1 MMGSSFFTPLS
12 WNDSGFILTGVL
24 NTVYISVVAI
34 TIGTLLGLA
43 VGFVRA
49 EANKFTNTLLGGVL
63 DILRSVPLI
72 IQLIL
77 FSTYIG
83 AIGHPLDPFVTGS
96 IVLSLYTM
104 AFMSEVFRGGF
115 ESVHQSMIIAG
126 RSLGMSYWQTVAY
139 IRLPIGLRAVFPSWL
154 GVALS
159 VIKDSAL
166 VSVIGYMELLRTSE
180 QLISRT
186 QQPLEILI
194 GVGLFYFIVSYPLS
208 LYGKYIERK
217 MAI

>member
-1 MMGSSFFTPLS
+1 MGISFFTPLS

-24 NTVYISVVAI
+24 NTIYISVLAI
-34 TIGTLLGLA
+34 VIGTILGLA
-43 VGFVRA
+43 VGFLRA
-49 EANKFTNTLLGGVL
+49 EANKFANTILGSML

-83 AIGHPLDPFVTGS
+83 AMGHPLDPFAAGS
-96 IVLSLYTM
+96 IVLTLYTM

-115 ESVHQSMIIAG
+115 ESVPQSLVIAG
-126 RSLGMSYWQTVAY
+126 RSLGMSYWQTVRY

-194 GVGLFYFIVSYPLS
+194 GVGIFYFIISYPLS
-208 LYGKYIERK
+208 LYGKYVERK

>member
-1 MMGSSFFTPLS
+1 MGFSLFTPLS
-12 WNDSGFILTGVL
+12 WNDTGFIVTGIL

-34 TIGTLLGLA
+34 VIGTVLG
-43 VGFVRA
+43 VIIGFIRA
-49 EANKFTNTLLGGVL
+49 ESNKYVNMIIGSVL

-77 FSTYIG
+77 FTTYIG
-83 AIGHPLDPFVTGS
+83 AMGYPLNPFIAGS
-96 IVLSLYTM
+96 IILSLYTM
-104 AFMSEVFRGGF
+104 AFMSEVFRSGF
-115 ESVHQSMIIAG
+115 ESVQQSMRTAA
-126 RSLGMSYWQTVAY
+126 RSLGMTYWQTIRY

-194 GVGLFYFIVSYPLS
+194 GVGIFYFLISYPLS
-208 LYGKYIERK
+208 LYGKRVERK

>member
-1 MMGSSFFTPLS
+1 MGMSLFTPLS
-12 WNDSGFILTGVL
+12 WNDAGFILTGIW
-24 NTVYISVVAI
+24 NTVIISVVAI
-34 TIGTLLGLA
+34 VAGTLLGLV
-43 VGFVRA
+43 VGFIRS
-49 EANKFTNTLLGGVL
+49 ESNKVVNAVLGNVL
-63 DILRSVPLI
+63 DVLRSVPLI

-83 AIGHPLDPFVTGS
+83 AIGHPLDPFAAGA
-96 IVLSLYTM
+96 IVLTLYTM
-104 AFMSEVFRGGF
+104 AFMSEVFRAGF
-115 ESVHQSMIIAG
+115 DNVHQSMQLAA
-126 RSLGMSYWQTVAY
+126 RSLGMSYWQTVIH
-139 IRLPIGLRAVFPSWL
+139 IRLPIGMRAVFPSWL

-194 GVGLFYFIVSYPLS
+194 GVGIFYFLISYPLS
-208 LYGKYIERK
+208 LYGKYVERK

>member
-1 MMGSSFFTPLS
+1 MSSFFTPLS
-12 WNDSGFILTGVL
+12 WSDTGFILTGVW
-24 NTVYISVVAI
+24 NTIIISVVAI
-34 TIGTLLGLA
+34 VVGTILGLI
-43 VGFVRA
+43 VGFIRS
-49 EANKFTNTLLGGVL
+49 ESNKVINTVIGSVL
-63 DILRSVPLI
+63 DVLRSVPLI

-77 FSTYIG
+77 FSTYMG
-83 AIGHPLDPFVTGS
+83 ATGNPLNPFVAGS

-115 ESVHQSMIIAG
+115 ENVQRSLKVAA
-126 RSLGMSYWQTVAY
+126 RSLGMTYWQTIYY
-139 IRLPIGLRAVFPSWL
+139 ISLPTGLRAVFPSWL

-194 GVGLFYFIVSYPLS
+194 GVGIFYFLISYPLS
-208 LYGKYIERK
+208 LYGKHIERK
-217 MAI
+217 MAL

>member
-1 MMGSSFFTPLS
+1 MGMSLFTPLS
-12 WNDSGFILTGVL
+12 WNDTGFILTGVL
-24 NTVYISVVAI
+24 NTVYISLVAI
-34 TIGTLLGLA
+34 IVGTVLGLA
-43 VGFVRA
+43 VGFLRA
-49 EANKFTNTLLGGVL
+49 EVNKVTNTLLGAVL

-83 AIGHPLDPFVTGS
+83 AMGHPLNPFAAGA

-115 ESVHQSMIIAG
+115 ESVPQTLVVAG
-126 RSLGMSYWQTVAY
+126 RSLGMSYWQTVRY
-139 IRLPIGLRAVFPSWL
+139 IRLPIGMRAVFPSWL

-186 QQPLEILI
+186 QQPLEILL
-194 GVGLFYFIVSYPLS
+194 GVGLFYFIISYPLS
-208 LYGKYIERK
+208 LYGKYVERK

>member
-1 MMGSSFFTPLS
+1 MGNSFFTPLS
-12 WNDSGFILTGVL
+12 WNDTGFILTGVL
-24 NTVYISVVAI
+24 NTVTISLVAI
-34 TIGTLLGLA
+34 IVGTLLGLA
-43 VGFVRA
+43 VGFIRA
-49 EANKFTNTLLGGVL
+49 EANRFTNILLGGVL
-63 DILRSVPLI
+63 DALRSVPLI

-77 FSTYIG
+77 FSTYVG

-96 IVLSLYTM
+96 IVLSLYSM

-115 ESVHQSMIIAG
+115 ESVHHSMATAA

-208 LYGKYIERK
+208 LYGRYIERK

>member
-1 MMGSSFFTPLS
+1 MGGSFFTPLS
-12 WNDSGFILTGVL
+12 WNDTGFILTGVL
-24 NTVYISVVAI
+24 NTVYISAVAI
-34 TIGTLLGLA
+34 IAGTLLGLA
-43 VGFVRA
+43 IGFIRA
-49 EANKFTNTLLGGVL
+49 ETNRFVNTLLGAVL

-115 ESVHQSMIIAG
+115 ESVHKSMIIAG
-126 RSLGMSYWQTVAY
+126 RSLGMGYWQTVAY

-194 GVGLFYFIVSYPLS
+194 GVGLFYFVVSYPLS
-208 LYGKYIERK
+208 LYGKYVERK
-217 MAI
+217 MAT

>member
-1 MMGSSFFTPLS
+1 MGISFFTPLS
-12 WNDSGFILTGVL
+12 WNDTGFILTGVL
-24 NTVYISVVAI
+24 NTIYISVLAI
-34 TIGTLLGLA
+34 VVGTFLGLI
-43 VGFVRA
+43 VGFLRA
-49 EANKFTNTLLGGVL
+49 EANKFVNVLMGGVL
-63 DILRSVPLI
+63 DVLRSVPLI

-83 AIGHPLDPFVTGS
+83 AMGHPIDPFVAGS

-104 AFMSEVFRGGF
+104 AFMGEVFRGGF
-115 ESVHQSMIIAG
+115 ESVDKHMVIAS
-126 RSLGMSYWQTVAY
+126 RSLGMTYWHTLRY
-139 IRLPIGLRAVFPSWL
+139 IRLPIGMRAVFPSWL

-194 GVGLFYFIVSYPLS
+194 GVGIFYFIISYPLS
-208 LYGKYIERK
+208 LYGKYMERK

>member
-1 MMGSSFFTPLS
+1 MGMSLFTPLS
-12 WNDSGFILTGVL
+12 WNDAGFILTGVL

-34 TIGTLLGLA
+34 VVGTILGA
-43 VGFVRA
+43 IVGFIRH
-49 EANKFTNTLLGGVL
+49 EASLALNVVFGGVL

-77 FSTYIG
+77 FSTYVG
-83 AIGHPLDPFVTGS
+83 AIGYPLDPFISGS

-115 ESVHQSMIIAG
+115 DSVPQSMRTAA
-126 RSLGMSYWQTVAY
+126 RSLGMTYWQTVKH
-139 IRLPIGLRAVFPSWL
+139 IRIPIGMRAVFPSWL

-186 QQPLEILI
+186 QQPLEILL
-194 GVGLFYFIVSYPLS
+194 GVGLFYFIISYPLS
-208 LYGKYIERK
+208 LYGKHVERK

>member
-1 MMGSSFFTPLS
+1 MNLFTPLS
-12 WNDSGFILTGVL
+12 WSDSGFILTGVL
-24 NTVYISVVAI
+24 NTIYISVVAI
-34 TIGTLLGLA
+34 LIGTLLGLI
-43 VGFVRA
+43 VGFARA
-49 EANKFTNTLLGGVL
+49 EASRSINMILGSFL

-77 FSTYIG
+77 FTTYVG
-83 AIGHPLDPFVTGS
+83 AMGYPLDPFVAGS

-115 ESVHQSMIIAG
+115 ESVLPSMRTAA
-126 RSLGMSYWQTVAY
+126 RSLGMTYWQTVRY
-139 IRLPIGLRAVFPSWL
+139 IRLPIGMRAVFPSWL

-186 QQPLEILI
+186 QQPLMILL
-194 GVGLFYFIVSYPLS
+194 GVGLFYFIISYPLS
-208 LYGKYIERK
+208 LYGKRVERK

>member
-1 MMGSSFFTPLS
+1 MGISFFTPLS
-12 WNDSGFILTGVL
+12 WNDSGFILAGVL
-24 NTVYISVVAI
+24 NTIYISVLAI
-34 TIGTLLGLA
+34 VIGTILGLA
-43 VGFVRA
+43 VGFLRA
-49 EANKFTNTLLGGVL
+49 EANRFTNTIMGSVL

-83 AIGHPLDPFVTGS
+83 AMGHPLDPFVAGS
-96 IVLSLYTM
+96 IVLTLYTM

-115 ESVHQSMIIAG
+115 ESVPQSLVVAG
-126 RSLGMSYWQTVAY
+126 RSLGMSYWQTVRY

-194 GVGLFYFIVSYPLS
+194 GVGIFYFIISYPLS
-208 LYGKYIERK
+208 LYGKYVERK

>member
-1 MMGSSFFTPLS
+1 MNLFTPLG
-12 WNDSGFILTGVL
+12 WHDAGFIITGIL

-34 TIGTLLGLA
+34 VVGSLLGLL

-49 EANKFTNTLLGGVL
+49 ESSKPINIALGAFL

-77 FSTYIG
+77 FSTFIGVMGFPLPPFFAG
-83 AIGHPLDPFVTGS
+83 AI
-96 IVLSLYTM
+96 ILSLYTM
-104 AFMSEVFRGGF
+104 AFMSEVFRSGF
-115 ESVHQSMIIAG
+115 NSVPISMIKAA
-126 RSLGMSYWQTVAY
+126 RSLGMNYFQTVRY
-139 IRLPIGLRAVFPSWL
+139 IRIPIGMRAVFPSWI

-166 VSVIGYMELLRTSE
+166 VSVIGYMELLRTAE

-186 QQPLEILI
+186 QQPLMILI
-194 GVGLFYFIVSYPLS
+194 GVGLFYFMISYPLS
-208 LYGKYIERK
+208 RYGKYIERK
-217 MAI
+217 MEI

>member
-1 MMGSSFFTPLS
+1 MGSSFFTPLS

-24 NTVYISVVAI
+24 NTVYISLLAI
-34 TIGTLLGLA
+34 LVGTLLGLM
-43 VGFVRA
+43 VGFIRA
-49 EANKFTNTLLGGVL
+49 ESNKYINVLIGGVL
-63 DILRSVPLI
+63 DVLRSVPLI

-77 FSTYIG
+77 FSTFVG
-83 AIGHPLDPFVTGS
+83 VMGHPLNPFVAGS

-115 ESVHQSMIIAG
+115 ESVHPSMITAG
-126 RSLGMSYWQTVAY
+126 RSLGMSYWQTVIH
-139 IRLPIGLRAVFPSWL
+139 IRLPIGMRTVLPSWI

-194 GVGLFYFIVSYPLS
+194 GVGLFYFMISYPLS
-208 LYGKYIERK
+208 MYGRYLERK
-217 MAI
+217 MAT

>member
-1 MMGSSFFTPLS
+1 MGSLFTPLS
-12 WNDSGFILTGVL
+12 WNDTGFILTGIL
-24 NTVYISVVAI
+24 NTVTISVVAI
-34 TIGTLLGLA
+34 VVGSILGLIVGFIRSESNKYTNALLGSI
-43 VGFVRA
+43 
-49 EANKFTNTLLGGVL
+49 L
-63 DILRSVPLI
+63 DVLRSVPLI

-77 FSTYIG
+77 FSTFIG
-83 AIGHPLDPFVTGS
+83 ILGYNMNPFVTGS

-115 ESVHQSMIIAG
+115 DSVHGSMEIAS
-126 RSLGMSYWQTVAY
+126 RSLGMTYWQTVRY
-139 IRLPIGLRAVFPSWL
+139 VRFPISLRAIFPSWL

-194 GVGLFYFIVSYPLS
+194 GVGIFYFVISYPLS
-208 LYGKYIERK
+208 LYGKYVERK
-217 MAI
+217 MAV

>member
-1 MMGSSFFTPLS
+1 MGFSLFTPVS
-12 WNDSGFILTGVL
+12 WNDTGFILTGVL
-24 NTVYISVVAI
+24 NTVYISIVAI
-34 TIGTLLGLA
+34 VIGTVLGA
-43 VGFVRA
+43 IVGFARA
-49 EANKFTNTLLGGVL
+49 EANKYTNMLIGSIL

-77 FSTYIG
+77 FTTYVG
-83 AIGHPLDPFVTGS
+83 AMGYPLDPFVAGS

-115 ESVHQSMIIAG
+115 QSVHQSMRTAA
-126 RSLGMSYWQTVAY
+126 RSLGMTYWQTVRY
-139 IRLPIGLRAVFPSWL
+139 IRLPIGMRAVFPSWL

-180 QLISRT
+180 QLISRS

-194 GVGLFYFIVSYPLS
+194 GVGVFYFIISYPLS
-208 LYGKYIERK
+208 LYGKRVEKR

>member
-1 MMGSSFFTPLS
+1 MGFSLFTPLS
-12 WNDSGFILTGVL
+12 WNDTGFILTGVL
-24 NTVYISVVAI
+24 NTIYISVLAI
-34 TIGTLLGLA
+34 GIGTILGA
-43 VGFVRA
+43 IVGFIRA
-49 EANKFTNTLLGGVL
+49 ESSKYTNMLIGSIL

-77 FSTYIG
+77 FTTYIG
-83 AIGHPLDPFVTGS
+83 AMGYPLDPFLAGS

-115 ESVHQSMIIAG
+115 ESVQSSMVTAS
-126 RSLGMSYWQTVAY
+126 RSLGMTYWQTVRY

-194 GVGLFYFIVSYPLS
+194 GVGIFYFIISYPLS
-208 LYGKYIERK
+208 LYGKHIERK
-217 MAI
+217 MAL

>member
-1 MMGSSFFTPLS
+1 MFNLFTPLS
-12 WNDSGFILTGVL
+12 WNDAPFIMQGVL

-34 TIGTLLGLA
+34 VIGTILGMI
-43 VGFVRA
+43 VGFIRA
-49 EANKFTNTLLGGVL
+49 ESNKAVNILIGAIL
-63 DILRSVPLI
+63 DIFRSVPLI

-77 FSTYIG
+77 FTTYIG
-83 AIGHPLDPFVTGS
+83 VIGYPLDPFVAGS
-96 IVLSLYTM
+96 IVLSIYTM

-115 ESVHQSMIIAG
+115 ESVSNSMRTAA
-126 RSLGMSYWQTVAY
+126 RSLGMTYWQTVRY
-139 IRLPIGLRAVFPSWL
+139 IRLPIGMRTVFTSWL

-194 GVGLFYFIVSYPLS
+194 GVGIFYFIISYPLS
-208 LYGKYIERK
+208 KYGQYVEKR

>member
-1 MMGSSFFTPLS
+1 MGFSLFTPLS
-12 WNDSGFILTGVL
+12 WNDTGFILTGIL

-34 TIGTLLGLA
+34 VIGTILGA
-43 VGFVRA
+43 IVGFART
-49 EANKFTNTLLGGVL
+49 EANKWVNMLIGSVL
-63 DILRSVPLI
+63 DISRSVPLI

-77 FSTYIG
+77 FTTYIG
-83 AIGHPLDPFVTGS
+83 AMGYPLDPFLAGS
-96 IVLSLYTM
+96 IVLSIYTM
-104 AFMSEVFRGGF
+104 SFMSEVFRAGF
-115 ESVHQSMIIAG
+115 ESVPPTMRTAS
-126 RSLGMSYWQTVAY
+126 RSLGMTYWQTVRY
-139 IRLPIGLRAVFPSWL
+139 IRLPIGIRAVFPSWL

-194 GVGLFYFIVSYPLS
+194 GVGIFYFIISYPLS
-208 LYGKYIERK
+208 LYGKRVERK
-217 MAI
+217 MAL

>member
-1 MMGSSFFTPLS
+1 MGFSLFTPVS
-12 WNDSGFILTGVL
+12 WNDTGFILTGVL

-34 TIGTLLGLA
+34 VIGTVLGA
-43 VGFVRA
+43 IVGFARA
-49 EANKFTNTLLGGVL
+49 EANKYTNMLIGSIL

-77 FSTYIG
+77 FTTYIG
-83 AIGHPLDPFVTGS
+83 AMGYPLDPFVAGS

-115 ESVHQSMIIAG
+115 QSVHKSMRTAA
-126 RSLGMSYWQTVAY
+126 RSLGMTYWQTVRY
-139 IRLPIGLRAVFPSWL
+139 IRLPIGMRAVFPSWL

-180 QLISRT
+180 QLISRS

-194 GVGLFYFIVSYPLS
+194 GVGVFYFIISYPLS
-208 LYGKYIERK
+208 LYGKRMEKR